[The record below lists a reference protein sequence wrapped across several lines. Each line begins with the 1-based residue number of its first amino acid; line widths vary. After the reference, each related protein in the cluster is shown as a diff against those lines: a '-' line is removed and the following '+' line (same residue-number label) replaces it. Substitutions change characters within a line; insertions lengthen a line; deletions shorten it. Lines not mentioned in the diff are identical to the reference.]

1 MKESNESRDK
11 KENIKM
17 GKAIATVIL
26 VAAVI
31 VLISMTIFSKDG
43 TFGDAK
49 VQRDRAHN
57 ISQTTT
63 IPTTL
68 P

>member
-1 MKESNESRDK
+1 
-11 KENIKM
+11 M